1 MQNIRDSQL
10 FLQVQED
17 VLDSLV
23 PQQQLLVIALDLCGF
38 PAGDV
43 SVNEGEDLVLSP
55 QVSALCELR
64 ILFEE
69 SNIFPN
75 LNRAPG
81 SFSFFSC
88 FWWLPLSSWA
98 GNFRRISFNDDEW
111 VHMSVY

>member
-1 MQNIRDSQL
+1 M
-10 FLQVQED
+10 V
-17 VLDSLV
+17 
-23 PQQQLLVIALDLCGF
+23 ALDLRGL
-38 PAGDV
+38 PAGDI
-43 SVNEGEDLVLSP
+43 SVNEGEDLMFFP

-69 SNIFPN
+69 PNILPG